1 MRFAIVTKDKP
12 NHLALRQE
20 TRTAHLAYIEETGCV
35 ETAGPFLDAEGAMCG
50 SLVIVDCET
59 LAEAQAWAANDPYAL
74 AGLFETVS
82 VQAWKR
88 VIG

>member
-12 NHLALRQE
+12 DHLALRQD
-20 TRTAHLAYIEETGCV
+20 TRAAHLAYIEQTGCV
-35 ETAGPFLDAEGAMCG
+35 EIAGPFLSEDGTMCG
-50 SLVIVDCET
+50 SLVIVDCES
-59 LAEAQAWAANDPYAL
+59 LAAAQEWAANDPYAV
-74 AGLFETVS
+74 AGLFESVS